1 MSFDLRSPVLRVA
14 TAFQDRNVAAHA
26 DAGARDAAWWAR
38 RLGLALALG
47 LVLGVATQR
56 STGLG
61 PAVNQAFATS
71 TGPWAIVAALIG
83 RWAPDILTAVVTATI
98 CLWSA
103 TVAFYAAGGPPGAGG
118 TPGLWLAAIVVVG
131 PVLGWLGRASIDHG
145 ALGSLAASVIAGW
158 LLGEALHTAL
168 GHQGGYWLA
177 TGWSHG
183 AIRWQV
189 HGTSSRWFA
198 VALDA
203 VAAGCWVIGSPGP
216 KRLAAA
222 AVVPMAVVAIAALA
236 IAGPLLGPTVR

>member
-14 TAFQDRNVAAHA
+14 TVLQDRQVASRA
-26 DAGARDAAWWAR
+26 DARDRDPAWWAR

-47 LVLGVATQR
+47 VGLGIATQR

-61 PAVNQAFATS
+61 PAVNQAIATS

-83 RWAPDILTAVVTATI
+83 RWAPDVRTAVVTATI

-118 TPGLWLAAIVVVG
+118 TPGLWLAVIVVVG
-131 PVLGWLGRASIDHG
+131 PVLGWLGRASVAHG

-177 TGWSHG
+177 SGWTRD
-183 AIRWQV
+183 AVRWHV
-189 HGTSSRWFA
+189 HAASSRWFSVA
-198 VALDA
+198 VDA
-203 VAAGCWVIGSPGP
+203 IAAACWLIGSPGP
-216 KRLAAA
+216 RRLAAA
-222 AVVPMAVVAIAALA
+222 AVVPMTVVAVAALA
-236 IAGPLLGPTVR
+236 VAAPLLGPTVR